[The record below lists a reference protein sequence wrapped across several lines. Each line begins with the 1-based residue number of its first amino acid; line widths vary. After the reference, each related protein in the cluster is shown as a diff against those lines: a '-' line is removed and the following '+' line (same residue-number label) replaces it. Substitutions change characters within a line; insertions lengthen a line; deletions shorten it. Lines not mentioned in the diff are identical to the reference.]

1 MKSARRLL
9 IATTALAFVAACAQ
23 QEEPVQV
30 QVEPIYDKYGNV
42 VYMPAEAGAVGAA
55 VVPVAESGGS
65 RGVPTDD
72 GGSTA
77 PGDDDDGSDDD
88 GGDDGGDG
96 GDGNGNQNQNEN
108 RNQNQNQNQTN
119 TGNQNNTR
127 NNNQNQAG
135 G

>member
-9 IATTALAFVAACAQ
+9 IATTALVFVAACAR

-65 RGVPTDD
+65 RGGPADD

-88 GGDDGGDG
+88 GGDDSGDG
-96 GDGNGNQNQNEN
+96 GDGGNGNQNQNEN
-108 RNQNQNQNQTN
+108 RNQNQTN